1 MDKQQLKEAI
11 GKLNLVV
18 TEFEADGMCY
28 MDRAVNVT
36 QVYDLID
43 QLDEPEKVE
52 TLVVPKYVD
61 DWITKYR
68 EDFDLYPALKE
79 LENNTL
85 GWELTYHWYRTNT
98 HKFVSAYLTG
108 EYEVEEEP
116 LYYALVKGHE
126 LIDSGKVYWI
136 HAKNNDDVFISVLHS
151 SDGNFL
157 AEMSK
162 EDWNKL
168 GINDS
173 NADFIKVDEV
183 AK

>member
-1 MDKQQLKEAI
+1 MDKQQLKEEV

-68 EDFDLYPALKE
+68 DDFDLYRALKE
-79 LENNTL
+79 LEDNTL
-85 GWELTYHWYRTNT
+85 GWELTYKWYRTNT
-98 HKFVSAYLTG
+98 HKFVNAYLTG
-108 EYEVEEEP
+108 EYEVEEEQK
-116 LYYALVKGHE
+116 YY
-126 LIDSGKVYWI
+126 
-136 HAKNNDDVFISVLHS
+136 
-151 SDGNFL
+151 
-157 AEMSK
+157 
-162 EDWNKL
+162 
-168 GINDS
+168 
-173 NADFIKVDEV
+173 VDLETAAYV
-183 AK
+183 AKWSGDNQVGIYTDGIFGNDEFEFHLTEQEIKNYDERFWPFAVEVEE